1 LEKIGVKMLEYR
13 ALNKKAINCMRMVAL
28 IATVILLIIS
38 IVLFMVLRDV
48 IWLMIVLGALL
59 TLDVI
64 YVIAVPVIRY
74 KRYKYRITDD
84 EIDVIE
90 GFLWVKRDIVPI
102 ERLHKIE
109 IAQGPIDRIYKLA
122 KVVVTTAG
130 GDVTIRFLEREV
142 AESIA
147 DTLKSRINIIV
158 RKENVE
164 DADDKRK
171 VQMPS

>member
-1 LEKIGVKMLEYR
+1 MEYR
-13 ALNKKAINCMRMVAL
+13 ALNKKAINCMRMTAL
-28 IATVILLIIS
+28 IGTVVLIIIS
-38 IVLFMVLRDV
+38 IVFVILLRDV
-48 IWLMIVLGALL
+48 IWLMIVLGVLL
-59 TLDVI
+59 TLNVI
-64 YVIAVPVIRY
+64 SVIVVPIIRY

-109 IAQGPIDRIYKLA
+109 IAQGPIDRMYKLA
-122 KVVVTTAG
+122 KVQVTTAG
-130 GDVTIRFLEREV
+130 GDVTIRFLERDV
-142 AESIA
+142 ADSIA
-147 DTLKSRINIIV
+147 DTLKARINNIV

-164 DADDKRK
+164 DADDKGK